1 MPERVD
7 SSARRLALKVPER
20 CSGRNVAKIFESHG
34 LHGHRPG
41 DPRTL
46 SEDNVLTID
55 AVLDFYGDKTAQWL
69 SELTHQEEPWH
80 RARERAGLR
89 LGERGSEEI
98 THEAMANYY
107 SSLL

>member
-1 MPERVD
+1 M
-7 SSARRLALKVPER
+7 
-20 CSGRNVAKIFESHG
+20 
-34 LHGHRPG
+34 
-41 DPRTL
+41 
-46 SEDNVLTID
+46 
-55 AVLDFYGDKTAQWL
+55 LDFYGDKTAQWL